1 MPNTIITTLA
11 ISTTSLL
18 FVASVSSEGVPVKS
32 EGIPAQVT
40 EVAPLEDVTPSF
52 IVPAAHFESLELAGE
67 TVPMEGFGVMENLD
81 RELIVNTYRHSSTIL
96 YLKRASRWF
105 PLIERILEEEGVP
118 DDFKYLAVIESGLSQ
133 AVSPAGAR
141 GFWQFMS
148 KTAPE
153 YGLEVSSTVDERYDI
168 EKSTRA
174 ACDYLNKSYT
184 KFGSWALAAASYNMG
199 RAGVA
204 KRLKEQGV
212 DNYWDLHLN
221 SETGRYVYRL
231 LAVKEV
237 MSSPESFG
245 FTLSSSDLYSEYK
258 VREVTVSEN
267 ISNLS
272 DFALENGSNL
282 RELKTLNPW
291 LRKGYLNVKLGKT
304 YSIYFPNT
312 MTE

>member
-1 MPNTIITTLA
+1 MPNTILTTLA
-11 ISTTSLL
+11 LATTSLL
-18 FVASVSSEGVPVKS
+18 FVASVSSEGVPVTT
-32 EGIPAQVT
+32 GVIPSKIIDV
-40 EVAPLEDVTPSF
+40 EVVNETPSF
-52 IVPAAHFESLELAGE
+52 IVSPISFENIELAGE
-67 TVPMEGFGVMENLD
+67 AVPINGFGVMENLD

-105 PLIERILEEEGVP
+105 PLIERILAEEGIP

-153 YGLEVSSTVDERYDI
+153 YGLEVSHTVDERYDV

-174 ACDYLNKSYT
+174 ACNYLKESYE
-184 KFGSWALAAASYNMG
+184 KFGSWSLAAASYNMG
-199 RAGVA
+199 RAGVS
-204 KRLKEQGV
+204 KHLKAQGV

-237 MSSPESFG
+237 LSSPELFG
-245 FTLSSSDLYSEYK
+245 FTLSPSELYSPHD
-258 VREVTVSEN
+258 VRLVDVSED

-272 DFALENGSNL
+272 DFALQNGSNL
-282 RELKTLNPW
+282 RELKALNPW
-291 LRKGYLNVKLGKT
+291 LRKGYLNVKQGKT
-304 YSIYFPNT
+304 YRIYFPNT
-312 MTE
+312 VTE

>member
-1 MPNTIITTLA
+1 MPNTILTTLA
-11 ISTTSLL
+11 LATTSLL
-18 FVASVSSEGVPVKS
+18 FVASVSSEGVPVTT
-32 EGIPAQVT
+32 GVIPSKIIDV
-40 EVAPLEDVTPSF
+40 EVVNETPSF
-52 IVPAAHFESLELAGE
+52 IVSPISFENIELAGE
-67 TVPMEGFGVMENLD
+67 AVPINGFGVMENLD

-105 PLIERILEEEGVP
+105 PLIERILAEEGIP

-153 YGLEVSSTVDERYDI
+153 YGLEVSHTVDERYDV

-174 ACDYLNKSYT
+174 ACNYLKESYE
-184 KFGSWALAAASYNMG
+184 KFGSWSLAAASYNMG
-199 RAGVA
+199 RAGVS
-204 KRLKEQGV
+204 KHLKAQGV

-237 MSSPESFG
+237 LSSPELFG
-245 FTLSSSDLYSEYK
+245 FTLSPSELYSPHD
-258 VREVTVSEN
+258 VRLVDVSAD

-272 DFALENGSNL
+272 DFALQNGSNL
-282 RELKTLNPW
+282 RELKALNPW
-291 LRKGYLNVKLGKT
+291 LRKGYLNVKQGKT
-304 YSIYFPNT
+304 YRIYFPNT
-312 MTE
+312 VTE

>member
-1 MPNTIITTLA
+1 MPNTILTTLA
-11 ISTTSLL
+11 LATTSLL
-18 FVASVSSEGVPVKS
+18 FVASVSSEGVPVTT
-32 EGIPAQVT
+32 GVIPSKIIDV
-40 EVAPLEDVTPSF
+40 EVVNETPSF
-52 IVPAAHFESLELAGE
+52 IVSPISFENIELAGE
-67 TVPMEGFGVMENLD
+67 AVPINGFGVMENLD

-105 PLIERILEEEGVP
+105 PLIERILAEEGIP

-153 YGLEVSSTVDERYDI
+153 YGLEVSYTVDERYDV

-174 ACDYLNKSYT
+174 ACNYLKESYE
-184 KFGSWALAAASYNMG
+184 KFGSWSLAAASYNMG
-199 RAGVA
+199 RAGVS
-204 KRLKEQGV
+204 KHLKAQGV

-237 MSSPESFG
+237 LSSPELFG
-245 FTLSSSDLYSEYK
+245 FTLSPSELYSPHD
-258 VREVTVSEN
+258 VRLVDVSED

-272 DFALENGSNL
+272 DFALQNGSNL

-291 LRKGYLNVKLGKT
+291 LRKGYLNVKQGKT
-304 YSIYFPNT
+304 YRIYFPNT
-312 MTE
+312 VTE